1 MPSWAINSTKLSN
14 YIKLNKMEETS
25 KNNETAQLDIG
36 GVITRL
42 FVFGLMWIGIF
53 HLYTTIID
61 TDWYVWADILASF
74 SAAWLPLYN
83 KGFKRWF
90 LNGL

>member
-1 MPSWAINSTKLSN
+1 M
-14 YIKLNKMEETS
+14 NKTL
-25 KNNETAQLDIG
+25 KNNETAQLGIG

-53 HLYTTIID
+53 HLYTTIIN
-61 TDWYVWADILASF
+61 TDWYVLADVLASF

-90 LNGL
+90 LNEL

>member
-1 MPSWAINSTKLSN
+1 
-14 YIKLNKMEETS
+14 MEKTS
-25 KNNETAQLDIG
+25 KNNETAQLGIG
-36 GVITRL
+36 DVITRL
-42 FVFGLMWIGIF
+42 FVFGLIWIGIF
-53 HLYTTIID
+53 HLYTTILN
-61 TDWYVWADILASF
+61 THWHLWVDILASF

>member
-1 MPSWAINSTKLSN
+1 
-14 YIKLNKMEETS
+14 MEETS
-25 KNNETAQLDIG
+25 KNNETAQLCIG

-42 FVFGLMWIGIF
+42 FVFGLIWIGIF
-53 HLYTTIID
+53 HLYTTILN
-61 TDWYVWADILASF
+61 TDWHLWADILASF